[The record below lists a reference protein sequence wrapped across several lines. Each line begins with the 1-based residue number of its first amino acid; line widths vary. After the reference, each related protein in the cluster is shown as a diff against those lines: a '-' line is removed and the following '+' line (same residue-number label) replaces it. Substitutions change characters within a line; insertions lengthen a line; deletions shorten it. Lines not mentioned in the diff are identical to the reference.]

1 MQKNQLFGSLILMLT
16 ALIWG
21 TAFAFQRAGMEQ
33 IGPLTFVASRM
44 TLSAAVVGLVSIL
57 HKKRA
62 SRNGMEAKADVRHTV
77 KGGVCCGAVLALA
90 SIFQQTGIVY
100 TTAGK
105 AGFITALYI
114 LIVPVIN
121 HVFFRKRSNW
131 IVWLSVL
138 LGVAGMYLLCMTESL
153 SLSRGDALICV
164 CAVLFSAH
172 ILCCDHFVRMGD
184 PINISVVQFITA
196 TLVTWTAAFILE
208 TPSLK
213 TIIPAVI
220 PILYC
225 GIMSGGVGYTLQLVA
240 QKRTD
245 PTVASLLMSFE
256 AVFAVIAGA
265 LLLHEKMSAREL
277 LGCAV
282 MLTAIIAVQLPV
294 KRKDGI
300 VS

>member
-1 MQKNQLFGSLILMLT
+1 MRKDRLFGNLILMLT

-44 TLSAAVVGLVSIL
+44 TLSAAAVGLAALLRGRHAPRQKTES
-57 HKKRA
+57 RA
-62 SRNGMEAKADVRHTV
+62 DIRRTV
-77 KGGVCCGAVLALA
+77 TGGICCGTVLALA
-90 SIFQQTGIVY
+90 SIFQQSGIVY

-121 HVFFRKRSNW
+121 HVIFKKRSTW

-138 LGVAGMYLLCMTESL
+138 LGVAGMYLLCMKESL
-153 SLSRGDALICV
+153 SLSTGDALICA
-164 CAVLFSAH
+164 CAALFSAH
-172 ILCCDHFVRMGD
+172 ILCCDRFVSGSD
-184 PINISVVQFITA
+184 PVRISAVQFITA
-196 TLVTWTAAFILE
+196 TLISWIAAFMLE

-213 TIIPAVI
+213 SIVPAAA

-282 MLTAIIAVQLPV
+282 MFVAIIAVQLPAA
-294 KRKDGI
+294 RKDETEI
-300 VS
+300 

>member
-1 MQKNQLFGSLILMLT
+1 MRKDQLFGSLILMLT

-44 TLSAAVVGLVSIL
+44 TLSAAAVGLAAIL
-57 HKKRA
+57 RGRHA
-62 SRNGMEAKADVRHTV
+62 SRQEKVTKADARRTV
-77 KGGVCCGAVLALA
+77 TGGVCCGAVLAFA
-90 SIFQQTGIVY
+90 SIFQQSGIVY
-100 TTAGK
+100 TSAGK

-121 HVFFRKRSNW
+121 HVFFKKRSTW

-153 SLSRGDALICV
+153 SLSPGDALICV

-172 ILCCDHFVRMGD
+172 ILCCDRFVNGSD
-184 PINISVVQFITA
+184 PVRISAVQFITA
-196 TLVTWTAAFILE
+196 TLISWAAAFLME
-208 TPSLK
+208 NPSLQ
-213 TIIPAVI
+213 TIVPAAV

-256 AVFAVIAGA
+256 AVFAVLAGA

-282 MLTAIIAVQLPV
+282 MFVAIIAVQLPAA
-294 KRKDGI
+294 RKEGTAL
-300 VS
+300 